1 MKNKKIHRWNT
12 QHFEK
17 YTSALD
23 RTDLNKLYPSEA
35 WSLYRTISSSKNVL
49 DLGCGNGA
57 MSSICNKINKKIKYF
72 GVDHQLNLIKKANE
86 KFNHSKFLSKDLTK
100 YLNESS
106 KKYDVVM
113 AWSVIK
119 SFKNWKFILKKMI
132 NKSKKFVIFDQR
144 VANIKTISFD
154 KKILSANYGG
164 IKGPLLCINY
174 KNLKKEIL
182 KHKNKFLKVEFM
194 AYQSEW
200 GKNVFFKNKK
210 NINTFV
216 VTVLIH
222 LKKNKSDKYQG
233 IYEQLPLNLRVN

>member
-1 MKNKKIHRWNT
+1 
-12 QHFEK
+12 
-17 YTSALD
+17 
-23 RTDLNKLYPSEA
+23 
-35 WSLYRTISSSKNVL
+35 
-49 DLGCGNGA
+49 
-57 MSSICNKINKKIKYF
+57 
-72 GVDHQLNLIKKANE
+72 
-86 KFNHSKFLSKDLTK
+86 
-100 YLNESS
+100 
-106 KKYDVVM
+106 
-113 AWSVIK
+113 
-119 SFKNWKFILKKMI
+119 MI

-182 KHKNKFLKVEFM
+182 KHKKKFLKVEFM